1 MSISD
6 LNRPYN
12 PDWAYQ
18 LVPPWDVGVPQPEL
32 IALLDVFPPAGRVLD
47 VGCGTG
53 TLAIAIA
60 ERGLSVLGIDLAPAA
75 IDQARNKATTTTPDV
90 SRLVEF
96 RVGDALHPS
105 QFPGPFGAVVDTGF
119 FHLFGSAER
128 ECFAKELAAVLTT
141 GGRYYLLGFAFDS
154 PMPNAPRQVRE
165 DELRTLFAPEHG
177 WRVLALRPAKFLIRS
192 PRGNEVPAIAACFE
206 RLAVK

>member
-1 MSISD
+1 MNPSD
-6 LNRPYN
+6 SNRPFN

-32 IALLDVFPPAGRVLD
+32 IALLDEFPPTGRVLD

-53 TLAIAIA
+53 TLALALA
-60 ERGLSVLGIDLAPAA
+60 QRGLQVLGADLAPAA
-75 IDQARNKATTTTPDV
+75 IAQANTKASAAAPEIK
-90 SRLVEF
+90 RLVEF

-105 QFPGPFGAVVDTGF
+105 QIPGPFGAVVDTGF
-119 FHLFGSAER
+119 FHLFDARER
-128 ECFAKELAAVLTT
+128 EQFAQELAVTLSQ

-154 PMPNAPRQVRE
+154 PVPGAPKQIRD
-165 DELRTLFAPEHG
+165 DELRSLFSLEHG

-192 PRGNEVPAIAACFE
+192 PRGNQVDAIAACFE
-206 RLAVK
+206 RVTPK